1 VPSQLGNLATCR
13 LLPNESAVR
22 MADGCPACCSR
33 SKSSGI
39 RPATASIGICHG
51 GELQVSTRMLQP
63 VLLRFGHTRNVS
75 EQRETSSHHTF
86 TSCDRRALFWLTVLV
101 LIAVHVRLARPD
113 SRTLNQECSDEV
125 SRSGV
130 RLIIWRPDPSKNP
143 LTVCM
148 RHCRRQNVQDSPC
161 RTALKHALYSV
172 GLIAREFEDTKI
184 K

>member
-1 VPSQLGNLATCR
+1 VVSCRYRPECYNRFSFVSAT
-13 LLPNESAVR
+13 LESSVNNAKHR
-22 MADGCPACCSR
+22 ATIHSPPAIV
-33 SKSSGI
+33 G
-39 RPATASIGICHG
+39 
-51 GELQVSTRMLQP
+51 L
-63 VLLRFGHTRNVS
+63 
-75 EQRETSSHHTF
+75 
-86 TSCDRRALFWLTVLV
+86 LFWLTVLV